1 MNQGK
6 GCRLKKCGAF
16 ILMLLMAGM
25 LVSCKGKEETEGDTA
40 LLIPSIPQKEETSDA
55 GQEAGAL
62 KPEEAGAEET
72 DAEKTKAE
80 ETKPESEV
88 KGDERT
94 DSLQKEFGENCIA
107 DQTYEVELSQYS
119 GKVYFVPFAP
129 AENGKAFSIQIIQNG
144 EVLTQIDPYVPEGI
158 PQDGFTGLDAAAFY
172 DVNYDGNTDIV
183 LIETYGNK
191 SFAAVYYGFDGYSSR
206 DYERQFMAKE
216 QLSRA
221 ITEGVDTLTVPE
233 IRNFLSEGKKNGEF
247 SGYGEAYK
255 AVSRLY
261 ELEREGTMEYNL
273 IYVDEDTVPE
283 LAAGLSGYYVSLYTY
298 HDGTVYT
305 LMDEWAYGAMGNA
318 GYEYS
323 PKKNSLRNYNTDYAG
338 AILYTTYMTIGSSYS
353 IDTEASLVT
362 YNFDDVNGNGM
373 PDEEEMDSLGVYGA
387 VYMNGEQIAA
397 DEEIPY
403 DAGEYE
409 YIDVTM
415 DRAELE
421 AELKGK

>member
-1 MNQGK
+1 MNQEK
-6 GCRLKKCGAF
+6 VRRMKKCGAF

-25 LVSCKGKEETEGDTA
+25 LISCKGKEETGEDTA
-40 LLIPSIPQKEETSDA
+40 LLIQSIPQKEEASDA
-55 GQEAGAL
+55 GQEAEES
-62 KPEEAGAEET
+62 KPEETGAQEAE
-72 DAEKTKAE
+72 AEKTKAE
-80 ETKPESEV
+80 ETKAESEDS
-88 KGDERT
+88 KRA
-94 DSLQKEFGENCIA
+94 DSLKKEFGENCIA
-107 DQTYEVELSQYS
+107 DQTFEVELSQYS

-129 AENGKAFSIQIIQNG
+129 AENGKAFSIQMIQNG

-158 PQDGFTGLDAAAFY
+158 TEDGFTSLDAAAFY

-183 LIETYGNK
+183 MIETYGNT
-191 SFAAVYYGFDGYSSR
+191 SFAAVYYGFDRDSSR
-206 DYERQFMAKE
+206 DYERRFMAKK
-216 QLSRA
+216 QLSKA
-221 ITEGVDTLTVPE
+221 ITEGVSTLTVPE

-305 LMDEWAYGAMGNA
+305 LMDEWAYGAMGNT

-373 PDEEEMDSLGVYGA
+373 PDEEETGSFGIYSATYMD
-387 VYMNGEQIAA
+387 GEQIASG
-397 DEEIPY
+397 EEIPY
-403 DAGEYE
+403 NVGEYE

-421 AELKGK
+421 TELKGK